1 MRLFPILTALVV
13 VAALYALVFERDRLF
28 EFAGRDVPTQDV
40 PAQIVSEA
48 APETTVSE
56 VDASPAMPEVRRVS
70 VVAMASTAQT
80 IDSAIVLRGR
90 TETTRQVDVIA
101 EIAGKVISP
110 PLRRGAR
117 VVAGQTLCELDR
129 GTLEASL
136 IEARARLTEAEVNSR
151 AASRLADGGFGSVTS
166 RISAEAALEAARA
179 VVTQAEDALSNLVIT
194 APFDGVLEEDTA
206 ELGAYLSPGSPTGSL
221 CATVLQLDPI
231 KIVGFVPEMQ
241 VNKITLGA
249 MAGARLS
256 DGQEVAGEVTFLS
269 RSAEETTR
277 TFRVEINV
285 PNPDLG
291 IRAGQTAEVG
301 VAAEGAIAH
310 LLPASALTLDDA
322 GWLGVRHV
330 VQTERGAEAAFAK
343 LDVVR
348 DTMDGI
354 WVSGL
359 PDEIEV
365 IVVGQDFVTAGTP
378 LTVTLRDPAS

>member
-1 MRLFPILTALVV
+1 MRLFPFLTALVV
-13 VAALYALVFERDRLF
+13 VAALYALVFERERLF
-28 EFAGRDVPTQDV
+28 EFAGRDIAPDTTSETMADATALDV
-40 PAQIVSEA
+40 EA
-48 APETTVSE
+48 AAPTPPVQ
-56 VDASPAMPEVRRVS
+56 RVS

-90 TETTRQVDVIA
+90 TEATRQVDVIA
-101 EIAGKVISP
+101 EVAGKVVSP

-117 VVAGQTLCELDR
+117 IVAGQTLCELDR

-166 RISAEAALEAARA
+166 QISAEAALEAARA
-179 VVTQAEDALSNLVIT
+179 VVTQAEDALANLVIT
-194 APFDGVLEEDTA
+194 APFAGVLEEDTA
-206 ELGAYLSPGSPTGSL
+206 ELGAYLAPGSPTGSF

-249 MAGARLS
+249 MAGARLT
-256 DGQEVAGEVTFLS
+256 DGREVAGEVTFLS

-301 VAAEGAIAH
+301 VASEGAIAH

-330 VQTERGAEAAFAK
+330 VQTDRGAEAAFAK
-343 LDVVR
+343 VNVVR

>member
-1 MRLFPILTALVV
+1 MRLFPFLTALVV
-13 VAALYALVFERDRLF
+13 VAALYALVFERERLF
-28 EFAGRDVPTQDV
+28 EFAGRDIAPDT
-40 PAQIVSEA
+40 
-48 APETTVSE
+48 APETMA
-56 VDASPAMPEVRRVS
+56 DATAPDVEATAPTPPVQRVS

-90 TETTRQVDVIA
+90 TEATRQVDVIA
-101 EIAGKVISP
+101 EVAGKVVSP

-117 VVAGQTLCELDR
+117 IVAGQTLCELDR

-151 AASRLADGGFGSVTS
+151 AASRLADGGFGSITS
-166 RISAEAALEAARA
+166 QISAEAALEAARA
-179 VVTQAEDALSNLVIT
+179 VVTQAEDALANLVIT
-194 APFDGVLEEDTA
+194 APFAGVLEEDTA
-206 ELGAYLSPGSPTGSL
+206 ELGAYLAPGSPTGSF

-249 MAGARLS
+249 MAGARLT
-256 DGQEVAGEVTFLS
+256 DGREVAGEVTFLS

-301 VAAEGAIAH
+301 VASEGAIAH

-330 VQTERGAEAAFAK
+330 VQTDRGAEAAFAK
-343 LDVVR
+343 VDVVR